1 MTTLQTPAARAIIY
15 FCCIGGLLVLNG
27 LIVMVLWNE
36 VFLDVADAERR
47 LSFLEGA
54 GLTAFA
60 YVGVFSVR
68 YAMQARR
75 QASPPPERA
84 SQHAYAQQGS
94 ADELRARCSQMSAED
109 KAKLKAE
116 LIAKCGCADRTA

>member
-68 YAMQARR
+68 PNVHPSTPMPNKGQPTSCVPDAPR
-75 QASPPPERA
+75 
-84 SQHAYAQQGS
+84 
-94 ADELRARCSQMSAED
+94 
-109 KAKLKAE
+109 
-116 LIAKCGCADRTA
+116 